1 MSDDNMFNCLDLS
14 DLMNALEY
22 GMQGD
27 SDKAA
32 AVYKG
37 FAAMN
42 AADVADQVVY
52 AITRPVHVQVFISRQ
67 LN

>member
-1 MSDDNMFNCLDLS
+1 MRFK
-14 DLMNALEY
+14 
-22 GMQGD
+22 GD
-27 SDKAA
+27 ADKAA

-52 AITRPVHVQVFISRQ
+52 AITRPLHVQVRCLPRLQ
-67 LN
+67 TKLC